1 MASQSDTEPAIPF
14 AKAATNEHSSDG
26 NQLDSAGQA
35 ILDLLRKAN
44 DVADANSRQAVETGE
59 TLSKQLHAAED
70 RIAALEGEVEVW
82 REKLERAARWMVKIF
97 KEIEERL
104 LKEPE
109 ERQRRLPRF

>member
-82 REKLERAARWMVKIF
+82 REKLERAAWWMVKIF

-109 ERQRRLPRF
+109 ERQRRLPHF